1 MLYDQAIQK
10 LKLNTDE
17 YIRNVE
23 DIPETPATMKA
34 HIQKLMPN
42 IPIGEGPITNIKL
55 QINHGIFVN
64 AKDCK
69 LPNTKSVLNGQNFV
83 TLKPFNN
90 ERPNFRSKAKLN
102 SDGEYIVEK
111 HNQFIATI
119 LHEDI
124 GNIYFTG
131 RS

>member
-55 QINHGIFVN
+55 QIN
-64 AKDCK
+64 
-69 LPNTKSVLNGQNFV
+69 
-83 TLKPFNN
+83 
-90 ERPNFRSKAKLN
+90 
-102 SDGEYIVEK
+102 GEYIVEK